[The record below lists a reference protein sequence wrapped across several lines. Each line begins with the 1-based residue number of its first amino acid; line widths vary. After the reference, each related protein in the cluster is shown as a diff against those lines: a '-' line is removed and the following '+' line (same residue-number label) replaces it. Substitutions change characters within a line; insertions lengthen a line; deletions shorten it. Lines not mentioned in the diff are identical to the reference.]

1 MIQSLNCSASS
12 SPFTILSSNLSSS
25 TTSLSNQLAPTSFTF
40 VSSLSSSKLVATRS
54 DTSATY
60 LLPLSSD
67 RFFPLISFFNPSNSF
82 LLAVIVVLSSPAL
95 STNSSISMI
104 TSPYNKLL
112 EIQSFSSS
120 KSVSSIFNIFSYLFS
135 MIGIKSKSDIAL
147 KSSKVPMMI

>member
-67 RFFPLISFFNPSNSF
+67 RFLLLISFFNPSNSF

-95 STNSSISMI
+95 STNSSIFII
-104 TSPYNKLL
+104 TSPCK
-112 EIQSFSSS
+112 F
-120 KSVSSIFNIFSYLFS
+120 
-135 MIGIKSKSDIAL
+135 GGRAL
-147 KSSKVPMMI
+147 YPQP